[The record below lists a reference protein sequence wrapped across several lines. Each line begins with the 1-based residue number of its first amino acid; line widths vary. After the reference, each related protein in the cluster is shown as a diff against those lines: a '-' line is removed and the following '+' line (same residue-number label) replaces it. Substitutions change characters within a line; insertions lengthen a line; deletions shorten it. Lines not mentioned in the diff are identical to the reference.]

1 MRKRHFYV
9 LINVA
14 IGFFAIFLLLLVER
28 IGILY
33 KGNTEKVTLLPSDN
47 VVHMKE
53 ASGEKKC
60 LLIINTNDGTS
71 NLIYPQYEQI
81 LKDMRVYYDT
91 LDLAD
96 SKMSEGMFL
105 RGGSEY
111 ETVVAAI
118 SDYSVMQEDIFILTD
133 WVKEGGRLLL
143 GITPMR
149 SDNFDIISPKL
160 GIIEMGN
167 NFSSVSDFV
176 SEKDYMLGAEKT
188 YYIDDAYESSL
199 VVQLESSARV
209 YAHTSDDKPL
219 VWSYKYGDGKF
230 VVCNFSYVSKA
241 YRGIYS
247 SAYTLLEDVFVYP
260 VINASTFYLDDFPS
274 PTPSG
279 DGEYIRRDYGMGIA
293 QFYSAVWWPKV
304 LALGDKHNIP
314 YTGLIIE
321 TYEDD
326 TGEELPTNKSTAD
339 YYYYGNMLLNKGGEV
354 GYHGYNHQP
363 LCGPDYVYED
373 DIGYKVWESYDAM
386 YNSLDE
392 LTKFSTGIFPGA
404 ELSVY
409 VPPSD
414 VLSPEGRELIS
425 DEFPNI
431 KTIASIYF
439 EGPDA
444 YSQEYEVS
452 EDGVVETPRIVSSC
466 IIDDYMKLAAFSEL
480 NFHFVTSHF
489 MHPDDLLDEDRGAA
503 IGWKQLSQNLD
514 DYMTWIDESAPDI
527 RHLTGSGMA
536 GAVQRYVNVIPDTE
550 VDDQKLTIKTEG
562 LIDDAFYLIRVS
574 EGELVSAE
582 GGSLKKLNGTLYLL
596 DANQETV
603 TVTRK

>member
-1 MRKRHFYV
+1 MKKKRFNV
-9 LINVA
+9 LTNVA
-14 IGFFAIFLLLLVER
+14 IGFFAMFLLLLIER
-28 IGILY
+28 VGILY
-33 KGNTEKVTLLPSDN
+33 KGSNESVTLLPTDN

-53 ASGEKKC
+53 LPREKKC
-60 LLIINTNDGTS
+60 LLIINKDDATS
-71 NLIYPQYEQI
+71 KLIYPQYVQI
-81 LKDMRVYYDT
+81 LTDMRVGFDT
-91 LDLAD
+91 IDI
-96 SKMSEGMFL
+96 SEVKINKWQLSGN
-105 RGGSEY
+105 GTNY
-111 ETVVAAI
+111 ETVVIAT
-118 SDYSVMQEDIFILTD
+118 SDYSAIGEDILVLTD
-133 WVKEGGRLLL
+133 WVKEGGRLLV
-143 GITPMR
+143 GVTPVR
-149 SDNFDIISPKL
+149 SEIFDIIGPKL
-160 GIIEMGN
+160 GIVEMGDEL
-167 NFSSVSDFV
+167 SVVNDFISD
-176 SEKDYMLGAEKT
+176 EDYMLGAGKT
-188 YYIDDAYESSL
+188 YYVDDAYESSL
-199 VVQLESSARV
+199 VVQLDSSAAV
-209 YAHTSDDKPL
+209 YAHTSDNTPL
-219 VWSYKYGDGKF
+219 VWSYKYGAGKF

-274 PTPSG
+274 PTPAG
-279 DGEYIRRDYGMGIA
+279 DGEYIKRDYGMGIA

-373 DIGYKVWESYDAM
+373 DIGYKVWESYTAM

-392 LTKFSTGIFPGA
+392 LTKFSTGVFPGT

-414 VLSPEGRELIS
+414 VLSPEGRQLIG
-425 DEFPNI
+425 DEFPGI

-452 EDGVVETPRIVSSC
+452 EDGIVETPRIVSSC

-536 GAVQRYVNVIPDTE
+536 GAVQRFVNVIP
-550 VDDQKLTIKTEG
+550 KTQVEDKKVIITTKG
-562 LIDDAFYLIRVS
+562 LIDDVYYLIRVP
-574 EGELVSAE
+574 E
-582 GGSLKKLNGTLYLL
+582 GGLISADGGKLKKLNGTLYLL
-596 DANQETV
+596 DAYEDTV
-603 TVTRK
+603 TITRE

>member
-1 MRKRHFYV
+1 MKKKRFYV
-9 LINVA
+9 LTNVA
-14 IGFFAIFLLLLVER
+14 IGFFAMFLLLLIER
-28 IGILY
+28 VGILY
-33 KGNTEKVTLLPSDN
+33 KGSNESVTLLPTDN

-53 ASGEKKC
+53 LPREKKC
-60 LLIINTNDGTS
+60 LLIINKDDATS
-71 NLIYPQYEQI
+71 NLIYPQYVQI
-81 LKDMRVYYDT
+81 LTDMRVGFDT
-91 LDLAD
+91 IDI
-96 SKMSEGMFL
+96 SEVKINKWQLSGN
-105 RGGSEY
+105 GTNY
-111 ETVVAAI
+111 ETVVIAT
-118 SDYSVMQEDIFILTD
+118 SDYSAIGEDILVLTD
-133 WVKEGGRLLL
+133 WVKEGGRLLV
-143 GITPMR
+143 GVTPVR
-149 SDNFDIISPKL
+149 SEIFDIIGPKL
-160 GIIEMGN
+160 GIVEMGDEL
-167 NFSSVSDFV
+167 SVVNDFISD
-176 SEKDYMLGAEKT
+176 EDYMLGAGKT
-188 YYIDDAYESSL
+188 YYVDDAYESSL
-199 VVQLESSARV
+199 VVQLDSSAAV
-209 YAHTSDDKPL
+209 YAHTSDNTPL
-219 VWSYKYGDGKF
+219 VWSYKYGAGKF

-274 PTPSG
+274 PTPAG
-279 DGEYIRRDYGMGIA
+279 DGEYIKRDYGMGIA

-373 DIGYKVWESYDAM
+373 DIGYKVWESYTAM

-392 LTKFSTGIFPGA
+392 LTKFSTGVFPGT

-414 VLSPEGRELIS
+414 VLSPEGRQLIG
-425 DEFPNI
+425 DEFPGI

-452 EDGVVETPRIVSSC
+452 EDGIVETPRIVSSC

-536 GAVQRYVNVIPDTE
+536 GAVQRFVNVIP
-550 VDDQKLTIKTEG
+550 KTQVEDKKVIITTKG
-562 LIDDAFYLIRVS
+562 LIDDVYYLIRVP
-574 EGELVSAE
+574 E
-582 GGSLKKLNGTLYLL
+582 GGLISADGGKLKKLNGTLYLL
-596 DANQETV
+596 DAYEDTV
-603 TVTRK
+603 TITRE

>member
-1 MRKRHFYV
+1 MKKKRFIA
-9 LINVA
+9 LANVT
-14 IGFFAIFLLLLVER
+14 IGFFAMFLLLLIER
-28 IGILY
+28 VGILY
-33 KGNTEKVTLLPSDN
+33 EGTDEQVTLLPTDN

-53 ASGEKKC
+53 LSSKKSC
-60 LLIINTNDGTS
+60 LLISDSGNDTS
-71 NLIYPQYEQI
+71 ILITPQYEQI
-81 LKDMRVYYDT
+81 FADMRVSYDII
-91 LDLAD
+91 DLAKNSIED
-96 SKMSEGMFL
+96 NRKKDRLSDYK
-105 RGGSEY
+105 
-111 ETVVAAI
+111 TVVIATN
-118 SDYSVMQEDIFILTD
+118 DYTVFGEDILTLTD
-133 WVKEGGRLLL
+133 WVKSGGRLLI
-143 GITPMR
+143 GITPTR
-149 SDNFDIISPKL
+149 SEVFDIITSKL
-160 GIIEMGN
+160 GIVEIGD
-167 NFSSVSDFV
+167 NFVPVRDFV
-176 SEKDYMLGAEKT
+176 SDENYMLGAQKT
-188 YYIDDAYESSL
+188 YYVDDAYESAL
-199 VVQLESSARV
+199 TVQLGSDTKV
-209 YAHTSDDKPL
+209 YAHTTDNVPL
-219 VWSYKYGDGKF
+219 VWSQEYGKGKF

-247 SAYTLLEDVFVYP
+247 SAYTLLEDIFVYP

-304 LALGDKHNIP
+304 LSLGEKHNIP

-326 TGEELPTNKSTAD
+326 TGEILPSNESTAD
-339 YYYYGNMLLNKGGEV
+339 YYYYGNMLLNKGGEI

-392 LTKFSTGIFPGA
+392 LTKFSTGIFTNT

-414 VLSPEGRELIS
+414 VLSPEGRALIGE
-425 DEFPNI
+425 EFPNI
-431 KTIASIYF
+431 KAIASIYF

-452 EDGVVETPRIVSSC
+452 EDGIVETPRIVSSC
-466 IIDDYMKLAAFSEL
+466 IIDDYMKLASFSEL
-480 NFHFVTSHF
+480 NLHFVASHF

-503 IGWKQLSQNLD
+503 LGWEQLSRNLD
-514 DYMTWIDESAPDI
+514 EYMTWIDTSAPDI
-527 RHLTGSGMA
+527 RHLTGSCMA

-550 VDDQKLTIKTEG
+550 ISDLQLTITSDG
-562 LIDDAFYLIRVS
+562 LIDDAYYFIRVS
-574 EGELVSAE
+574 EGKLVKVE
-582 GGSLKKLNGTLYLL
+582 GGKLIKLNETLYLL
-596 DANQETV
+596 DANNETV
-603 TVTRK
+603 TITRK

>member
-1 MRKRHFYV
+1 MKKKRFNV
-9 LINVA
+9 LTNVA
-14 IGFFAIFLLLLVER
+14 IGFFAMFLLLLIER
-28 IGILY
+28 VGILY
-33 KGNTEKVTLLPSDN
+33 KGSNESVTLLPTDN

-53 ASGEKKC
+53 LPREKKC
-60 LLIINTNDGTS
+60 LLIINKDDATS
-71 NLIYPQYEQI
+71 NLIYPQYVQI
-81 LKDMRVYYDT
+81 LTDMRVGFDT
-91 LDLAD
+91 IDI
-96 SKMSEGMFL
+96 SEVKINKWQLSGN
-105 RGGSEY
+105 GTNY
-111 ETVVAAI
+111 ETVVIAT
-118 SDYSVMQEDIFILTD
+118 SDYSAIGEDILVLTD
-133 WVKEGGRLLL
+133 WVKEGGRLLV
-143 GITPMR
+143 GVTPVR
-149 SDNFDIISPKL
+149 SEIFDIIGPKL
-160 GIIEMGN
+160 GIVEMGDE
-167 NFSSVSDFV
+167 FSVVNDFISD
-176 SEKDYMLGAEKT
+176 EDYMLGAGKT
-188 YYIDDAYESSL
+188 YYVDDAYESSL
-199 VVQLESSARV
+199 VVQLDSSATV
-209 YAHTSDDKPL
+209 YAHTSDNTPL
-219 VWSYKYGDGKF
+219 VWSYKYGAGKF

-274 PTPSG
+274 PTPAG
-279 DGEYIRRDYGMGIA
+279 DGEYIKRDYGMGIA

-373 DIGYKVWESYDAM
+373 DIGYKVWESYTAM

-392 LTKFSTGIFPGA
+392 LTKFSTGVFPGT

-414 VLSPEGRELIS
+414 VLSPEGRQLIG
-425 DEFPNI
+425 DEFPGI

-452 EDGVVETPRIVSSC
+452 EDGIVETPRIVSSC

-536 GAVQRYVNVIPDTE
+536 GAVQRFVNVIP
-550 VDDQKLTIKTEG
+550 KTQVEDKKVIITTKG
-562 LIDDAFYLIRVS
+562 LIDDVYYLIRVP
-574 EGELVSAE
+574 E
-582 GGSLKKLNGTLYLL
+582 GGLISADGGKLKKLNGTLYLL
-596 DANQETV
+596 DAYEDTV
-603 TVTRK
+603 TITRE